1 MSIDITNHLIP
12 YTTVKQMLTNAWDEG
27 RAAEQNYT
35 TAFDNWRE
43 HITEHIPKP
52 PTNPYQDN
60 KCSPRNSYDK
70 KSPSHTRPDSMQASN
85 GPKKEATLSA
95 LQDRSD
101 MIEHQRERLHN
112 GIERIYAVA
121 HAWCSCDYTQT
132 VEDEFEACLK
142 VVDLA
147 VIRVGAFYVVEL
159 SKLADRV
166 CAEAD
171 RIEREGVGE

>member
-1 MSIDITNHLIP
+1 M
-12 YTTVKQMLTNAWDEG
+12 
-27 RAAEQNYT
+27 
-35 TAFDNWRE
+35 
-43 HITEHIPKP
+43 
-52 PTNPYQDN
+52 
-60 KCSPRNSYDK
+60 
-70 KSPSHTRPDSMQASN
+70 
-85 GPKKEATLSA
+85 SA
-95 LQDRSD
+95 LQDRSE
-101 MIEHQRERLHN
+101 MIEQQRKRLYD
-112 GIERIYAVA
+112 GIERVYAVA

-171 RIEREGVGE
+171 RIEKEGINE

>member
-1 MSIDITNHLIP
+1 M
-12 YTTVKQMLTNAWDEG
+12 
-27 RAAEQNYT
+27 
-35 TAFDNWRE
+35 
-43 HITEHIPKP
+43 
-52 PTNPYQDN
+52 
-60 KCSPRNSYDK
+60 
-70 KSPSHTRPDSMQASN
+70 
-85 GPKKEATLSA
+85 SA

-101 MIEHQRERLHN
+101 MIERQRKRLYD

-159 SKLADRV
+159 KRLADKV
-166 CAEAD
+166 CAEAN
-171 RIEREGVGE
+171 RIEKEGTVK